1 MKGKKLSSKKKA
13 RRVISNYDTMDTS
26 GLIDPSKPLRLEDL
40 GMKLP
45 AVPPTQVI
53 SIRLPSPLLNEL
65 KAVSSETDI
74 PYQALIK
81 LFLSESLTRFKK
93 KSAA

>member
-1 MKGKKLSSKKKA
+1 MKGKKLSSKQKA
-13 RRVISNYDTMDTS
+13 RRIIRDYDAVDTS
-26 GLIDPSKPLRLEDL
+26 GLIDPSRPLRFEDI

-45 AVPPTQVI
+45 PIPPTQVI

-65 KAVSSETDI
+65 KAISSETDI

-81 LFLSESLTRFKK
+81 MFLSESLTRFKK